1 MTVRASEPAARRS
14 ETFSY
19 LPPFT
24 ADELALQIDS
34 IIRGGLIP
42 AIEYTRRPRPRD
54 HYWTMWKL
62 PLFSART
69 AREVQAELA
78 ACRTEHPDCHV
89 RLIGYDSRR
98 QCQVVAFVVHRPD
111 AP

>member
-1 MTVRASEPAARRS
+1 MRL

-24 ADELALQIDS
+24 AAELALQIES
-34 IIRGGLIP
+34 IISGGLIP
-42 AIEYTRRPRPRD
+42 AIEYARDPRPRD

-62 PLFSART
+62 PLFSAR
-69 AREVQAELA
+69 AAPDVLGELA
-78 ACRTEHPDCHV
+78 ACRAEHPDCYV

-98 QCQVVAFVVHRPD
+98 QRQVVTFVAHRPS
-111 AP
+111 AA